1 MKYLGIEES
10 AHIRGSFLASVGC
23 RVCGGRLGYF
33 TSAAGILERCPHCGH
48 KLERV
53 QLSFTAEELAGIL
66 NAASGAVGTPRPT
79 DGGRWNARPTDND

>member
-1 MKYLGIEES
+1 MRYLGIEES

-33 TSAAGILERCPHCGH
+33 TSAAGILEQCPHCGH

-53 QLSFTAEELAGIL
+53 QLSFTAEELAKIL
-66 NAASGAVGTPRPT
+66 NERRQGAVLFKTH
-79 DGGRWNARPTDND
+79 DGQN

>member
-23 RVCGGRLGYF
+23 RVCCGRLGYF
-33 TSAAGILERCPHCGH
+33 TAAAGILEHCPHCGH

-66 NAASGAVGTPRPT
+66 NERRQASFLFRTH
-79 DGGRWNARPTDND
+79 DLQN